1 MLSRGQTKRRR
12 KKPFF
17 PFKAFSADST
27 PECDGCDLE
36 VLALETEVTMSC
48 AGFSSSGEPLDF
60 YFSFSSGQTGGEEL
74 YLGEVEGDDEAE
86 LTTRWVNNF
95 PRLFGISSVYF
106 RGLPKDRVS
115 AGNFWA
121 RPLR

>member
-12 KKPFF
+12 KKPLFP

-36 VLALETEVTMSC
+36 VLALETEVTVSC
-48 AGFSSSGEPLDF
+48 SGFSSSGEPLDF

-86 LTTRWVNNF
+86 LTTRWVNNLPLYTVWVVGVYGLQGSLRDF
-95 PRLFGISSVYF
+95 FGGIH
-106 RGLPKDRVS
+106 LK
-115 AGNFWA
+115 
-121 RPLR
+121 